1 MIGETVKFRTA
12 MVDVPHQFKNVR
24 TGGSLCSGASQ
35 KYPVMDLDTIMQL
48 PVSNILE
55 KDSLLL
61 YWTPPSLK
69 PESLDVIRAWGYKYV
84 TTLYWVKTQKHNPE
98 KIKMGMGYNV
108 RGAVEEC
115 LICRRGKVPALGI
128 QQPNVIFAPATT
140 HSAKPDAAYSYFEP
154 ALERLGLIPKV
165 DLFARVER
173 PGWVALGNEIDG
185 QDIRDVLGQSMD
197 VRSELCRRM
206 ELPKGM

>member
-1 MIGETVKFRTA
+1 
-12 MVDVPHQFKNVR
+12 
-24 TGGSLCSGASQ
+24 
-35 KYPVMDLDTIMQL
+35 MDLDAVKHLRVSDIM
-48 PVSNILE
+48 E

-69 PESLDVIRAWGYKYV
+69 PDSFEVIRAWGYSYV
-84 TTLYWVKTQKHNPE
+84 TTLYWIKTQKHNPE

-128 QQPNVIFAPATT
+128 QQPNVIFAPATE
-140 HSAKPDAAYSYFEP
+140 HSAKPDAAYAYFEP
-154 ALERLGLIPKV
+154 ALERLGLAPKV

-173 PGWVALGNEIDG
+173 PGWVPVGNEIDG
-185 QDIRDVLGQSMD
+185 QDIRDVLAQTTE
-197 VRSELCRRM
+197 RA
-206 ELPKGM
+206 